1 MVVVQGLD
9 DGGTGHHGDYGGGG
23 VGRQLSVAKPQ

>member
-9 DGGTGHHGDYGGGG
+9 DGGTDHHGDYGGGG
-23 VGRQLSVAKPQ
+23 VGWQLSVAEPR